1 MNNGTPA
8 TSAGPTRSL
17 ATTSGKYHMSTRF
30 IRHVLV
36 PVADQE
42 DARTT
47 ARILEPYEFERITV
61 SHVVEK

>member
-1 MNNGTPA
+1 
-8 TSAGPTRSL
+8 
-17 ATTSGKYHMSTRF
+17 MSTRF

-61 SHVVEK
+61 LHVVEK